1 METETFNLQ
10 FHFSKFEIRNYETS
24 EYITKGRKDV
34 LTNFNVKSEMAF
46 DLEKELFHVMLTVD
60 CSYTD
65 ESGKPKDFCIFET
78 FSEFQLKGTHD
89 AIEKQEDGSFVFKS
103 STILAAFYGISF
115 STTRG
120 ALATKAV
127 GTVLEEQLLPIV
139 DPKEMVQP
147 NLKFKLGKPS
157 L

>member
-1 METETFNLQ
+1 MEKEKYNLQ
-10 FHFSKFEIRNYETS
+10 FHYSKFEIRNYKAIEHV
-24 EYITKGRKDV
+24 TKGRQDV
-34 LTNFNVKSEMAF
+34 LTSFNVKSEMAF
-46 DLEKELFHVMLTVD
+46 DLDKELFHVMLTVD

-65 ESGKPKDFCIFET
+65 ESGKPKDFCTFET
-78 FSEFQLKGTHD
+78 VSEFRLKGTHD

-139 DPKEMVQP
+139 DPKELVQP